1 MVETP
6 LDHLADHLTNRV
18 QRRSQ
23 PLVLAIDGRSGVGKS
38 TLAEYLATR
47 TNALLVSGDDF
58 YRGGVTLRQDSA
70 ETLADD
76 CIDWRSQRHVLTTLR
91 NSANAHYYSF
101 DWAAFDGSLAATPVH
116 LSPRPLIILEGVY
129 SARPELSDLIDLAL
143 LVEASPPLRTKRL
156 IAREGTIGPWERQ
169 WHRAEDWYFGQAAPS
184 NRFDCIVASRP
195 KSWLVLRPFPIDA
208 A

>member
-1 MVETP
+1 MVDTP

-38 TLAEYLATR
+38 TLAEYLATH
-47 TNALLVSGDDF
+47 TNALLISGDDF

-70 ETLADD
+70 KTLADD

-91 NSANAHYYSF
+91 NSANAHYHSF
-101 DWAAFDGSLAATPVH
+101 DWDAFDGSLAATPVH

-195 KSWLVLRPFPIDA
+195 KSWRVLRPFPIDA

>member
-6 LDHLADHLTNRV
+6 LDHLADHLTKRV

-38 TLAEYLATR
+38 RLAEYLATR

-58 YRGGVTLRQDSA
+58 YRGGVTLRHDSA
-70 ETLADD
+70 KTLADD

-91 NSANAHYYSF
+91 NSANANYHRF
-101 DWAAFDGSLAATPVH
+101 DWDAFDGSLAATPVH

-143 LVEASPPLRTKRL
+143 LIQATTTLRTQRL

-169 WHRAEDWYFGQAAPS
+169 WHRAEDWYFGQAAPN

>member
-1 MVETP
+1 MVDTS
-6 LDHLADHLTNRV
+6 LDHLVKHLTGRA
-18 QRRSQ
+18 QTHSQ

-38 TLAEYLATR
+38 TLATGLATR
-47 TNALLVSGDDF
+47 TNALLISGDDF
-58 YRGGVTLRQDSA
+58 YRGGVTLRHDSA
-70 ETLADD
+70 KELTED
-76 CIDWRSQRHVLTTLR
+76 CIDWRAQRRILTTLR
-91 NSANAHYYSF
+91 NRANAHYYSF